1 MLDLCSDHSL
11 HRVLV
16 PIPVL
21 SASIDDCTVGA
32 LNYISGQRKSKISHQ
47 TFTFHLRCQRSI
59 FTLQS
64 FIYIQRIT
72 VTVLEIC

>member
-1 MLDLCSDHSL
+1 MKFDKLFESNLIWPVLFCSHPRPDVLDLCSDHSL

-32 LNYISGQRKSKISHQ
+32 FDYIPREKKH
-47 TFTFHLRCQRSI
+47 
-59 FTLQS
+59 
-64 FIYIQRIT
+64 
-72 VTVLEIC
+72 